1 MRAYYVAICL
11 LYDPE
16 ALVHQLVTHARGN
29 VHTDFP
35 APFVFRLKPIWDKQM
50 DKSCNA
56 AY

>member
-50 DKSCNA
+50 DKSC
-56 AY
+56 